1 MDLKNLTDAEL
12 VKLYQD
18 GNEKCLET
26 LINRHQGK
34 VFGYIKKSI
43 KDQEEAEDVFQDT
56 FIKVVHKLKEKQ
68 YVEEGKFLKWILRIT
83 HNMIMDYFRASQ
95 KVSFARSTDEYNIFD
110 TLDLTE
116 ENSQDKLIQLQLIQQ
131 LKDLIK
137 HLPEDQQEIIK
148 FRLYDELSFKEIA
161 ELLNI
166 SLNTA
171 LGRMRYAV
179 INMRKLIEKHQI
191 ELMV

>member
-1 MDLKNLTDAEL
+1 MDLKKLTDAEL

-18 GNEKCLET
+18 GNEKCLEV
-26 LINRHQGK
+26 LISRHQGK

-43 KDQEEAEDVFQDT
+43 KDQDEAEDVFQDT

-68 YVEEGKFLKWILRIT
+68 YVEEGKFLKWLLRIT
-83 HNMIMDYFRASQ
+83 HNMIMDFFRASQ

-116 ENSQDKLIQLQLIQQ
+116 ENSQDKLMRLQLMQQ
-131 LKDLIK
+131 LKGLIK

-161 ELLNI
+161 GQLNI

>member
-1 MDLKNLTDAEL
+1 MDYKKLADAEL
-12 VKLYQD
+12 VQLYQE
-18 GNEKCLET
+18 GNERCLEI
-26 LINRHQGK
+26 LIQRHQAK

-68 YVEEGKFLKWILRIT
+68 YTEEGKFLKWLLRIT
-83 HNMIMDYFRASQ
+83 HNMIMDFFRASQ

-110 TLDLTE
+110 TLDLSE
-116 ENSQDKLIQLQLIQQ
+116 ENTQDKMMRIQLLSQIKGLIN
-131 LKDLIK
+131 

-161 ELLNI
+161 EMLNI

-179 INMRKLIEKHQI
+179 LNMRKLVEKHQI

>member
-1 MDLKNLTDAEL
+1 
-12 VKLYQD
+12 
-18 GNEKCLET
+18 
-26 LINRHQGK
+26 
-34 VFGYIKKSI
+34 
-43 KDQEEAEDVFQDT
+43 
-56 FIKVVHKLKEKQ
+56 
-68 YVEEGKFLKWILRIT
+68 
-83 HNMIMDYFRASQ
+83 MIMDFFRASQ

-116 ENSQDKLIQLQLIQQ
+116 ENSQDKLMRLQLMQQ

-161 ELLNI
+161 GQLNI